1 LVLIAT
7 AFLSLA
13 INACVAIQ
21 PDATTT
27 PSSGGMTDMDH
38 SAMNKN
44 SEVAF
49 DATFIDSMIEHHRGA
64 ITMAE
69 QALENSER
77 SELRSLAEAII
88 AAQTTE
94 IEEMQQWREAW
105 FPDLAPTDGMEM
117 GMGEMS
123 ISTDESTPFDQRFIE
138 AMISHHQGAI
148 DMAEMA
154 LEMSERDEI
163 RELAETIIATQSA
176 EIEQMRNWLEEWYN
190 ITE

>member
-1 LVLIAT
+1 MA
-7 AFLSLA
+7 
-13 INACVAIQ
+13 
-21 PDATTT
+21 
-27 PSSGGMTDMDH
+27 GMEH
-38 SAMNKN
+38 GAMNTN
-44 SEVAF
+44 TEAPF

-77 SELRSLAEAII
+77 PELRSLAQAII
-88 AAQTTE
+88 AAQTAE

-105 FPDLAPTDGMEM
+105 FSDLRPTNGMEM

-154 LEMSERDEI
+154 LEMSERKEI
-163 RELAETIIATQSA
+163 RELAETIVAAQSA